1 MQWDLDGDECNLK
14 HNQFAVILV
23 MFIQWNLAIKT
34 TQMTGPKWS

>member
-23 MFIQWNLAIKT
+23 TFIYKNKLSYF
-34 TQMTGPKWS
+34 TGKLLL